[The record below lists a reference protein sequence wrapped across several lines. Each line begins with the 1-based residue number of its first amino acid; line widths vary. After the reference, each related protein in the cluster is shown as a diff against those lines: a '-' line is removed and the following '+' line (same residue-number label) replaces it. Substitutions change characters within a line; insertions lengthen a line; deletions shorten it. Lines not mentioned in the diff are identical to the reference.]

1 MTLTADEVLA
11 RCEAM
16 VPALIERADEGERE
30 RRLPDATF
38 KDVTDNDLWRLVVP
52 TSLGGHGLGIEPLA
66 NAARIL
72 AHGCPASAWAISFLV
87 MHSWLLAKF
96 PAAARDELFLPER
109 PYALT
114 PAPLAPT
121 GTLDAVD
128 GGFVVTGRWEWAT
141 GLPNADWVMVHAVQ
155 LAPQPANWFLIAPID
170 EVAIDDVWFASGMRA
185 TGSNTV
191 RLHEQFVPAH
201 RAVPAATLM
210 AAGVGVDGDGLA
222 GIPVP
227 PVLALVA
234 AAAALGAAEAAVEDF
249 RRRIAGRVLAYTAG
263 ERQQD
268 QPVTQAR
275 LGAAISELAATRAR
289 WDAAIER
296 LAAVTSSSGLG
307 LDERMAMRLTAA
319 ATVRSS
325 REIIA
330 IVADGSGAGAYL
342 AGSPLQRLQRDV
354 EVLKGH
360 VLFDWDRT
368 TELAGRFAL
377 ELPLRPT
384 DMI

>member
-1 MTLTADEVLA
+1 
-11 RCEAM
+11 
-16 VPALIERADEGERE
+16 
-30 RRLPDATF
+30 
-38 KDVTDNDLWRLVVP
+38 
-52 TSLGGHGLGIEPLA
+52 
-66 NAARIL
+66 
-72 AHGCPASAWAISFLV
+72 

-96 PAAARDELFLPER
+96 PAEARAELFLPER

-121 GTLDAVD
+121 GTLELVE
-128 GGFVVTGRWEWAT
+128 GGFVVTGRWAWAT

-155 LAPQPANWFLIAPID
+155 LAPEPANWFLIAPVD
-170 EVAIDDVWFASGMRA
+170 EVTVDDVWFSSGMRA

-191 RLHEQFVPAH
+191 RLRDQFIPAH

-210 AAGVGVDGDGLA
+210 APGGAGDGDGLA

-227 PVLALVA
+227 PVLGLVA

-275 LGAAISELAATRAR
+275 LGHAISELAATRAR
-289 WDAAIER
+289 WDAAIAR
-296 LAAVTSSSGLG
+296 LAAVGSTGGLG

-325 REIIA
+325 RQIIA
-330 IVADGSGAGAYL
+330 IVADGSGASAYL
-342 AGSPLQRLQRDV
+342 AASPLQRLQRDV

-377 ELPLRPT
+377 GLPLRPT

>member
-1 MTLTADEVLA
+1 MRGDGSRTDRTGGRRRA
-11 RCEAM
+11 R
-16 VPALIERADEGERE
+16 
-30 RRLPDATF
+30 RRLPAATF

-66 NAARIL
+66 NGTRIL

-87 MHSWLLAKF
+87 MHSWLLTKF
-96 PAAARDELFLPER
+96 PAEARAELFLPER

-121 GTLDAVD
+121 GTLEAVD

-155 LAPQPANWFLIAPID
+155 LAPERANWFLIVPVEDVI
-170 EVAIDDVWFASGMRA
+170 VDDVWFASGMRA

-191 RLHEQFVPAH
+191 GLHEQFVPTH

-210 AAGVGVDGDGLA
+210 APGGGVDGDGLA
-222 GIPVP
+222 GLPVP
-227 PVLALVA
+227 PVLVLVA
-234 AAAALGAAEAAVEDF
+234 AAAALGAAEAVVDDF

-275 LGAAISELAATRAR
+275 LGHAISDLAATPT
-289 WDAAIER
+289 
-296 LAAVTSSSGLG
+296 AVGRRHRSVGRRRGVGGGLG

-330 IVADGSGAGAYL
+330 IVADGSGASAYL
-342 AGSPLQRLQRDV
+342 AASPLQRLQRDV

-377 ELPLRPT
+377 DLPLRPT